1 MLAQIGVNFNV
12 GYYDEYGNV
21 IDQLR
26 SVRKRYVRRWDGLL
40 LDVVSIFPV
49 EVLMLF
55 FKHAYLYKSLLIHLV
70 RFIHVK
76 RYFKSLQS
84 RISVK
89 YDHRLPRYC
98 RLIFDKTVWKHG
110 MG

>member
-1 MLAQIGVNFNV
+1 LLAQIGVNFNV

-21 IDQLR
+21 IHHLR
-26 SVRKRYVRRWDGLL
+26 SVRKRYVCRWDGLL

-49 EVLMLF
+49 RLLTLF
-55 FKHAYLYKSLLIHLV
+55 FSHHLLHHVQLIHMV
-70 RFIHVK
+70 RFIHIK

-98 RLIFDKTVWKHG
+98 RIIFYKTVWKHG